1 MKSEVKVL
9 KKIRKTKNKPY
20 TVRKLLKDFSSY
32 YKPHAKLFILDMICA
47 FLIAVCNL
55 FYPFITKNV
64 INNFIPN
71 KQLNFMLVWLGA
83 LLAVYLVKAGLTYF
97 VEYYG
102 HLVGVRI
109 QGDMRRKMFA
119 HLQTLPFTYY
129 DENKTGK
136 IMSRMINDLF
146 EISELAHHGPEDLF
160 LSVITII
167 GAIIL
172 LVFVNPWLSL
182 IVATVIP
189 LIVIYLTIAR
199 KSLMQAW
206 KRMREETSEIN
217 SSIESAVA
225 GIRVSRAYTAEKHQS
240 DTFETYNQNFQTA
253 RTKAYR
259 VMASFHTVMTFLT
272 DFLYF
277 VAILAGGLF
286 FYYGK
291 IDVGDLTA
299 FILYI
304 VVLINPIRT
313 FISIF
318 EQIQGGMSGFI
329 RYEEVLAI
337 KPEEERANA
346 IDYTVKKGDI
356 AFENV
361 TFGYSTNDKDKMVIS
376 DFNLTVKAGETLAL
390 VGPSGGGKT
399 TLCHLLPRFYD
410 VQKGDIKIDGID
422 IRDIKL
428 ASLRKNI
435 GIVAQDVF
443 LFAGSIKENILYGNF
458 DATEEELI
466 DASKKANIYDFVTS
480 LPDGFDTEVGE
491 RGVKLSGGQKQRI
504 SIARAFLKNP
514 KILILDEATSALD
527 NITEMQIQE
536 ALEKLSV
543 GRTTIVVA
551 HRLSTVKNAD
561 EIAVVTQDGIIE
573 QGNHDELMKLNG
585 TYATLYNEQF
595 RQ

>member
-1 MKSEVKVL
+1 MKKSR
-9 KKIRKTKNKPY
+9 KKKEYSVGRL
-20 TVRKLLKDFSSY
+20 VKDFASY
-32 YKPHAKLFILDMICA
+32 YKPHKKLFILDISCA

-55 FYPFITKNV
+55 FYPFITKNI
-64 INNFIPN
+64 INDFIPN
-71 KQLNFMLVWLGA
+71 RNLKFMLVWLGA
-83 LLAVYLVKAGLTYF
+83 LLAVYLLKAGLTYI

-102 HLVGVRI
+102 HQVGVRI
-109 QGDMRRKMFA
+109 QGDMRRKLFA
-119 HLQTLPFTYY
+119 HLQKLPFTYY
-129 DENKTGK
+129 DDNKTGS

-172 LVFVNPWLSL
+172 LIFVNPWLSL
-182 IVATVIP
+182 IVATIIP
-189 LIVIYLTIAR
+189 VIVIYLVFAR
-199 KSLMQAW
+199 KSLMVAW
-206 KRMREETSEIN
+206 KKMREETSEIN

-225 GIRVSRAYTAEKHQS
+225 GIRVSRAYTAEEHQS
-240 DTFETYNQNFQTA
+240 ETFETYNRSFQQA
-253 RTKAYR
+253 RTRAYK
-259 VMASFHTVMTFLT
+259 VLANFHTVMSFLT

-277 VAILAGGLF
+277 IAILAGGLF
-286 FYYGK
+286 YYYGK
-291 IDVGDLTA
+291 IDVGDFTA
-299 FILYI
+299 FVLYI

-318 EQIQGGMSGFI
+318 EQIQGGMSGFV
-329 RYEEVLAI
+329 RYEEVLAE
-337 KPEEERANA
+337 KPETEKPDA
-346 IDYTVKKGDI
+346 IDFTVKNGDI
-356 AFENV
+356 SFENV
-361 TFGYSTNDKDKMVIS
+361 TFGYQTKEREKLVIS
-376 DFNLTVKAGETLAL
+376 DFSLKIDAGKTLAL

-410 VQKGDIKIDGID
+410 INSGSIKIDGVD
-422 IRDIKL
+422 IRDMKL
-428 ASLRKNI
+428 SSLRKNI

-458 DATEEELI
+458 GATEKELI
-466 DASKKANIYDFVTS
+466 EASVKANIYDFIQT
-480 LPDGFDTEVGE
+480 LPDGFNTEVGE

-527 NITEMQIQE
+527 NITEMQIQS
-536 ALEKLSV
+536 ALEKLSE

-561 EIAVVTQDGIIE
+561 EIAVVTKDGIIE

>member
-1 MKSEVKVL
+1 MKKSR
-9 KKIRKTKNKPY
+9 KKKEYSVGRL
-20 TVRKLLKDFSSY
+20 VKDFASY
-32 YKPHAKLFILDMICA
+32 YKPHKKLFILDISCA

-55 FYPFITKNV
+55 FYPFITKNI
-64 INNFIPN
+64 INDFIPN
-71 KQLNFMLVWLGA
+71 RNLKFMLVWLGA
-83 LLAVYLVKAGLTYF
+83 LLAVYLLKAGLTYI

-102 HLVGVRI
+102 HQVGVRI
-109 QGDMRRKMFA
+109 QGDMRRKLFA
-119 HLQTLPFTYY
+119 HLQKLPFTYY
-129 DENKTGK
+129 DDNKTGS

-182 IVATVIP
+182 IVATIIP
-189 LIVIYLTIAR
+189 VIVIYLVFAR
-199 KSLMQAW
+199 KSLMVAW
-206 KRMREETSEIN
+206 KKMREETSEIN

-225 GIRVSRAYTAEKHQS
+225 GIRVSRAYTAEEHQS
-240 DTFETYNQNFQTA
+240 ETFETYNRSFQQA
-253 RTKAYR
+253 RTRAYK
-259 VMASFHTVMTFLT
+259 VLANFHTVMSFLT

-277 VAILAGGLF
+277 IAILAGGLF
-286 FYYGK
+286 YYYGK
-291 IDVGDLTA
+291 IDVGDFTA
-299 FILYI
+299 FVLYI

-318 EQIQGGMSGFI
+318 EQIQGGMSGFV
-329 RYEEVLAI
+329 RYEEVLAE
-337 KPEEERANA
+337 KPETEKPDA
-346 IDYTVKKGDI
+346 IDFTVKNGDI
-356 AFENV
+356 SFENV
-361 TFGYSTNDKDKMVIS
+361 TFGYQTKEREKLVIS
-376 DFNLTVKAGETLAL
+376 DFSLKIDAGKTLAL

-410 VQKGDIKIDGID
+410 INSGSIKIDGVD
-422 IRDIKL
+422 IRDMKL
-428 ASLRKNI
+428 SSLRKNI

-458 DATEEELI
+458 GATEKELVE
-466 DASKKANIYDFVTS
+466 ASKKANIYDFIQT

-527 NITEMQIQE
+527 NITEMQIQS
-536 ALEKLSV
+536 ALEKLSE

-561 EIAVVTQDGIIE
+561 EIAVVTKDGIIE

>member
-1 MKSEVKVL
+1 MKKSR
-9 KKIRKTKNKPY
+9 KKKEYSVGRL
-20 TVRKLLKDFSSY
+20 VKDFASY
-32 YKPHAKLFILDMICA
+32 YKPHKKLFILDISCA

-64 INNFIPN
+64 INDFIPN
-71 KQLNFMLVWLGA
+71 RNLKFMLVWLGA
-83 LLAVYLVKAGLTYF
+83 LLAVYLLKAGLTYI

-102 HLVGVRI
+102 HQVGVRI
-109 QGDMRRKMFA
+109 QGDMRRKLFA
-119 HLQTLPFTYY
+119 HLQKLPFTYY
-129 DENKTGK
+129 DDNKTGS

-172 LVFVNPWLSL
+172 LIFVNPWLSL
-182 IVATVIP
+182 IVATIIP
-189 LIVIYLTIAR
+189 VIVIYLVFAR
-199 KSLMQAW
+199 KSLMVAW
-206 KRMREETSEIN
+206 KKMREETSEIN

-225 GIRVSRAYTAEKHQS
+225 GIRVSRAYTAEEHQS
-240 DTFETYNQNFQTA
+240 ETFETYNRSFQQA
-253 RTKAYR
+253 RTRAYK
-259 VMASFHTVMTFLT
+259 VLANFHTVMSFLT

-277 VAILAGGLF
+277 IAILAGGLF
-286 FYYGK
+286 YYYGK
-291 IDVGDLTA
+291 IDVGDFTA
-299 FILYI
+299 FVLYI

-318 EQIQGGMSGFI
+318 EQIQGGMSGFV
-329 RYEEVLAI
+329 RYEEVLAE
-337 KPEEERANA
+337 KPETEKPGA
-346 IDYTVKKGDI
+346 IDFTVKNGDI
-356 AFENV
+356 SFENV
-361 TFGYSTNDKDKMVIS
+361 TFGYQTKEREKLVIS
-376 DFNLTVKAGETLAL
+376 DFSLKIDAGKTLAL

-410 VQKGDIKIDGID
+410 INSGSIKIDGVD
-422 IRDIKL
+422 IRDMKL
-428 ASLRKNI
+428 SSLRKNI

-458 DATEEELI
+458 GATEKELI
-466 DASKKANIYDFVTS
+466 EASVKANIYDFIQT

-527 NITEMQIQE
+527 NITEMQIQS
-536 ALEKLSV
+536 ALEKLSE

-561 EIAVVTQDGIIE
+561 EIAVVTKDGIIE

>member
-1 MKSEVKVL
+1 MKKSR
-9 KKIRKTKNKPY
+9 KKKEYSVGRL
-20 TVRKLLKDFSSY
+20 VKDFASY
-32 YKPHAKLFILDMICA
+32 YKPHKKLFILDISCA

-55 FYPFITKNV
+55 FYPFITKNI
-64 INNFIPN
+64 INDFIPN
-71 KQLNFMLVWLGA
+71 RNLKFMLVWLGA
-83 LLAVYLVKAGLTYF
+83 LLAVYLLKAGLTYI

-102 HLVGVRI
+102 HQVGVRI
-109 QGDMRRKMFA
+109 QGDMRRKLFA
-119 HLQTLPFTYY
+119 HLQKLPFTYY
-129 DENKTGK
+129 DDNKTGS

-172 LVFVNPWLSL
+172 LIFVNPWLSL

-189 LIVIYLTIAR
+189 VIVIYLVFAR
-199 KSLMQAW
+199 KSLMVAW
-206 KRMREETSEIN
+206 KKMREETSEIN

-225 GIRVSRAYTAEKHQS
+225 GIRVSRAYTAEEHQS
-240 DTFETYNQNFQTA
+240 ETFETYNRSFQQA
-253 RTKAYR
+253 RTRAYK
-259 VMASFHTVMTFLT
+259 VLANFHTVMSFLT

-277 VAILAGGLF
+277 IAILAGGLF
-286 FYYGK
+286 YYYGK
-291 IDVGDLTA
+291 IDVGDFTA
-299 FILYI
+299 FVLYI

-318 EQIQGGMSGFI
+318 EQIQGGMSGFV
-329 RYEEVLAI
+329 RYEEVLAEMPETE
-337 KPEEERANA
+337 KPDA
-346 IDYTVKKGDI
+346 IDFTVKNGDI
-356 AFENV
+356 SFENV
-361 TFGYSTNDKDKMVIS
+361 TFGYQTKEREKLVIS
-376 DFNLTVKAGETLAL
+376 DFSLKIDAGKTLAL

-410 VQKGDIKIDGID
+410 INSGSIKIDGVD
-422 IRDIKL
+422 IRDMKL
-428 ASLRKNI
+428 SSLRKNI

-458 DATEEELI
+458 GATEKELI
-466 DASKKANIYDFVTS
+466 EASVKANIYDFIQT

-527 NITEMQIQE
+527 NITEMQIQS
-536 ALEKLSV
+536 ALEKLSE

-561 EIAVVTQDGIIE
+561 EIAVVTKDGIIE

>member
-1 MKSEVKVL
+1 MKKSR
-9 KKIRKTKNKPY
+9 KKKEYSVGRL
-20 TVRKLLKDFSSY
+20 VKDFASY
-32 YKPHAKLFILDMICA
+32 YKPHKKLFILDISCA

-64 INNFIPN
+64 INDFIPN
-71 KQLNFMLVWLGA
+71 RNLKFMLIWLGA
-83 LLAVYLVKAGLTYF
+83 LLAVYLLKAGLTYI

-102 HLVGVRI
+102 HQVGVRI
-109 QGDMRRKMFA
+109 QGDMRRKLFA
-119 HLQTLPFTYY
+119 HLQKLPFTYY
-129 DENKTGK
+129 DDNKTGS

-172 LVFVNPWLSL
+172 LIFVNPWLSL
-182 IVATVIP
+182 IVATIIP
-189 LIVIYLTIAR
+189 VIVIYLVFAR
-199 KSLMQAW
+199 KSLMVAW
-206 KRMREETSEIN
+206 KKMREETSEIN

-225 GIRVSRAYTAEKHQS
+225 GIRVSRAYTAEEHQS
-240 DTFETYNQNFQTA
+240 ETFETYNRSFQQA
-253 RTKAYR
+253 RTRAYK
-259 VMASFHTVMTFLT
+259 VLANFHTVMSFLT

-277 VAILAGGLF
+277 IAILAGGLF
-286 FYYGK
+286 YYYGK
-291 IDVGDLTA
+291 IDVGDFTA
-299 FILYI
+299 FVLYI

-318 EQIQGGMSGFI
+318 EQIQGGMSGFV
-329 RYEEVLAI
+329 RYEEVLAE
-337 KPEEERANA
+337 KPETEKPDA
-346 IDYTVKKGDI
+346 IDFTVKNGDI
-356 AFENV
+356 SFENV
-361 TFGYSTNDKDKMVIS
+361 TFGYQTKEREKLVIS
-376 DFNLTVKAGETLAL
+376 DFSLKIDAGKTLAL

-410 VQKGDIKIDGID
+410 INSGSIKIDGVD
-422 IRDIKL
+422 IRDMKL
-428 ASLRKNI
+428 SSLRKNI

-458 DATEEELI
+458 GATEKELI
-466 DASKKANIYDFVTS
+466 EASEKANIYDFIQT

-527 NITEMQIQE
+527 NITEMQIQS
-536 ALEKLSV
+536 ALEKLSE

-561 EIAVVTQDGIIE
+561 EIAVVTKDGIIE